1 MFSKVMTT
9 GVMAICVLSAPA
21 AFADPRGDDWRDDDG
36 YRSGPE
42 YDYAKVV
49 SVDPIVRQVRVETPR
64 RECWTQTVYEDRY
77 DNRGYRDRGGEQPGT
92 AGRMILGGIIGAAI
106 GNQIGHGDGRRAAT
120 VAGALIGTAIGHDAG
135 SRGQYSS
142 GGQSSYSSRDS
153 RPRDVQRCDVR
164 YETTYEERIDGYN
177 VVYIYNGQ
185 RHTTRMSYDPGER
198 IRVRVDVA
206 PAEG

>member
-1 MFSKVMTT
+1 VA
-9 GVMAICVLSAPA
+9 AICVLSASA
-21 AFADPRGDDWRDDDG
+21 AFADPRGDDWRDDEG

-77 DNRGYRDRGGEQPGT
+77 DNRGYRYRDRGGEQPRT

-106 GNQIGHGDGRRAAT
+106 GNQIGSGDGRRAAT

-135 SRGQYSS
+135 SRN
-142 GGQSSYSSRDS
+142 QSSYSPRDQ
-153 RPRDVQRCDVR
+153 RPRDVERCDVR
-164 YETTYEERIDGYN
+164 YETSYEKRIDGYN
-177 VVYIYNGQ
+177 VEYIYNGQ

>member
-9 GVMAICVLSAPA
+9 GVAAICVLSASA

-36 YRSGPE
+36 YRNGPE

-64 RECWTQTVYEDRY
+64 RECYTQSVYEDRY
-77 DNRGYRDRGGEQPGT
+77 DNRSYPDRGGERPGT

-135 SRGQYSS
+135 SRGQYA
-142 GGQSSYSSRDS
+142 YSSRDQ
-153 RPRDVQRCDVR
+153 RPRDVERCDVR
-164 YETTYEERIDGYN
+164 YETSYEKRIEGYN
-177 VVYIYNGQ
+177 VEYIYNGQ